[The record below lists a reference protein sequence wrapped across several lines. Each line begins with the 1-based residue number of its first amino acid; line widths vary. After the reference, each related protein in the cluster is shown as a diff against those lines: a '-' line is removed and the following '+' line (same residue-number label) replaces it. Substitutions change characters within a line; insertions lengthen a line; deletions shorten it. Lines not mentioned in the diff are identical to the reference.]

1 MLHLKLKIEK
11 RLEHFKYENFLISV
25 VSLIIS
31 LVIMGIFIWINT
43 GNFADV
49 VETYKELFTWPFFP
63 ELGLVDT
70 ILKMIPLALIALG
83 LLVVFKMKVWNIGAE
98 GQLYLG
104 AMATT
109 WGALFLFKN
118 MSNSISMITLLLI
131 FGAIAGALWALI
143 PAILKAFLKLDE
155 IVTTLMLNYIAVY
168 WLNYLIYGPWKD
180 PKGFNFPL
188 TAVFPKNS
196 WLPEL
201 GDTGIHIG
209 IIITFILVFVTYFI
223 MYKTHLGFELKI
235 IGDNPKAARYSGISI
250 EKNLII
256 AMIFSGALA
265 GLAGSIQVLGVQH
278 RLQHGFST
286 GYGYTAI
293 IVAWLARLNP
303 FSAVIVAFLFGGLLV
318 GGEQLQ
324 IVMRFPISMISALQ
338 GLILFSLLAS
348 EAIFKYRIKITK
360 NDPIKIG
367 GEFNGN
373 T

>member
-1 MLHLKLKIEK
+1 MLQLKLKLEK
-11 RLEHFKYENFLISV
+11 RLDHSKYDNLFIS
-25 VSLIIS
+25 IIS
-31 LVIMGIFIWINT
+31 LVFSIVIMGIFIWLNT
-43 GNFADV
+43 GDFSNV
-49 VETYKELFTWPFFP
+49 VEAYRELFTWPFHP
-63 ELGLVDT
+63 ELGLIDT
-70 ILKMIPLALIALG
+70 VLKMIPLTLIALG

-109 WGALFLFKN
+109 WGALFAFKDLN
-118 MSNSISMITLLLI
+118 NSMVLITLLLTL
-131 FGAIAGALWALI
+131 GTLAGALWALV

-155 IVTTLMLNYIAVY
+155 IVVTLMLNYIAVN

-188 TAVFPKNS
+188 TAIFPRSS
-196 WLPEL
+196 WLPEI
-201 GDTGIHIG
+201 GSSGIHIG
-209 IIITFILVFVTYFI
+209 IIIVLIMVFTVYFL
-223 MYKTHLGFELKI
+223 MNKTRWGFELKI
-235 IGDNPKAARYSGISI
+235 IGDNPKAAKYSGISI
-250 EKNLII
+250 EKNLIF
-256 AMIFSGALA
+256 AMMFSGALA

-303 FSAVIVAFLFGGLLV
+303 IGALIVGFFFGGLLV

-324 IVMRFPISMISALQ
+324 IVMKFPISMISALQ

-348 EAIFKYRIKITK
+348 ETIFKYRLKFIRDDTK
-360 NDPIKIG
+360 SVVN
-367 GEFNGN
+367 
-373 T
+373 

>member
-1 MLHLKLKIEK
+1 VLHLKLKIEK

-201 GDTGIHIG
+201 GNTGIHIG

-235 IGDNPKAARYSGISI
+235 IGDN
-250 EKNLII
+250 
-256 AMIFSGALA
+256 
-265 GLAGSIQVLGVQH
+265 GSIQVLGVQH